1 MSTTTTASRRSTR
14 PAAAWRTAPRSS
26 ARYTSV
32 PARLVAIAV
41 AATLLVM
48 SLAVPTTLAVC
59 TPLQGSTQ
67 CLGYPANIGVSTN
80 LTWAMGNIRKYFS
93 LNGTDPTD
101 TPSSYLINDV
111 KDFDSKIM
119 ADLIAKI
126 KVNPLLKCEVP
137 KDYVQYYRAFICTW
151 LVHASVSDCP
161 ANDQK
166 STILCATST
175 ISFFDSIALALNDTK
190 LCPDTADRP
199 AAIAKVQDLQK
210 SMLSTDSVGQYYN
223 GLESTGCIQGRT
235 LQGQSLCG
243 YGNQSVACS
252 RSCAEAKC
260 SVAGTNDDGTLT
272 SESSGLS
279 TGAIVGI
286 VIGVLALLLIL
297 AGAAYFIW
305 RRRKVN
311 SDAAQVKLD
320 GRHAPRSS
328 SSPSGQPVISGPMPA
343 PTIDLS
349 IPDSP
354 LVQTPMIDRF
364 GRQSFVPP
372 AASENPYRQSGATT
386 PNSAANPNYQP
397 YYRQL
402 EAYQQILDSGVAPAA
417 PQEPGRSAAA
427 TAAAAS
433 DPEKKALSA
442 KQQKTLSTVTGLTA
456 LDPQAAVDM
465 LSAMVRDDPGLSG
478 PGTRSTINTEP
489 MAALS
494 RLVNNGT
501 PPIPPLPAAVPPVPA
516 DPPESAGPG
525 PVSAQSVPSSIKGK
539 IMHVNAHFEP
549 DLSDELGVTLGD
561 RVKILKVFDDAWALA
576 GLLSPH
582 DEIIAK
588 GMIPLCV
595 FDEFAGARASS
606 VVSGSVVASDV
617 PLRRMSQHY
626 QF

>member
-1 MSTTTTASRRSTR
+1 MTTTTTASRRPPR
-14 PAAAWRTAPRSS
+14 PAAAWRATSRRLA
-26 ARYTSV
+26 ARFSSV
-32 PARLVAIAV
+32 PARGLVAILV
-41 AATLLVM
+41 AATLLVI
-48 SLAVPTTLAVC
+48 SLAIPTALAGC
-59 TPLQGSTQ
+59 IPLQGSTQ

-119 ADLIAKI
+119 ADSIAKI

-260 SVAGTNDDGTLT
+260 SVAGTTDDGTLT

-311 SDAAQVKLD
+311 SDAVQVKLD

-372 AASENPYRQSGATT
+372 AANENPL
-386 PNSAANPNYQP
+386 

-402 EAYQQILDSGVAPAA
+402 EAYQQILDSGMAPAA

-427 TAAAAS
+427 TAAAGAT

-478 PGTRSTINTEP
+478 PGTRSTINTAEP

-501 PPIPPLPAAVPPVPA
+501 PPVPPLPAAVPPVPA

-549 DLSDELGVTLGD
+549 DFVRTSWGVTLGD

-576 GLLSPH
+576 GASCRRTTRLLP
-582 DEIIAK
+582 
-588 GMIPLCV
+588 
-595 FDEFAGARASS
+595 RA
-606 VVSGSVVASDV
+606 
-617 PLRRMSQHY
+617 
-626 QF
+626 